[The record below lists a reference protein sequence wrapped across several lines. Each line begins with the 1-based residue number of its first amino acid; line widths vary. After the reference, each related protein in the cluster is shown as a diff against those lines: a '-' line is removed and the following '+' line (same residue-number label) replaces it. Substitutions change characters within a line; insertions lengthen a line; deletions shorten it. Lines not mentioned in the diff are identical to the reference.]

1 MEPQLTES
9 LDDLISGYRT
19 DLELQS
25 KSHRTILS
33 YVNSI
38 RYISPMM
45 EELGLD
51 FISIEVAGLQC
62 LLGRI

>member
-51 FISIEVAGLQC
+51 FISIEVAGLQR